1 MRNIQEAPVNNTRR
15 VTENFNAKM
24 VASRRLERFAAG
36 ELLMLVECPESP
48 GHSRFM
54 RISRSMRSP
63 GASLTKVSTAEP
75 KPNQPGK
82 VMRAWPQEKLQGMAR
97 RSSIRRDARREAGYQ
112 LDRVQNGLEPE
123 DFKPMSDIGSGVQE
137 IRIKDE
143 AGIFRV
149 LYVAK
154 FEDAVYVLHCFQKKT

>member
-1 MRNIQEAPVNNTRR
+1 
-15 VTENFNAKM
+15 
-24 VASRRLERFAAG
+24 
-36 ELLMLVECPESP
+36 
-48 GHSRFM
+48 
-54 RISRSMRSP
+54 
-63 GASLTKVSTAEP
+63 
-75 KPNQPGK
+75 
-82 VMRAWPQEKLQGMAR
+82 MAR
-97 RSSIRRDARREAGYQ
+97 RQKKIAVRDLKFRGSSLKDLCQFPKDARREAGYQ

-154 FEDAVYVLHCFQKKT
+154 FEDAVYVLHCFQKKTQRTNSDDLALAKRRYTDLIRELNQ